1 MKISSLHPGAA
12 VKAGLLVL
20 LSAALWLP
28 VAALAKAPGMAPVSA
43 TAAQKSDEPKAQDRK
58 SSKKAKTD
66 CLDCHERSE
75 VLPQGHEPVKSTAI
89 ASCGGDC
96 HKAKPG
102 TQTPNPI
109 VADLHRSHFSGGVSC
124 KSCHTLG
131 DDGRFAVA
139 GARKALGSMAP
150 EHFELLKAAAESWA
164 EGPNLASLHGNKKQL
179 SCGACHGTQLIP
191 DDNETVLNASC
202 VDCHGDYQKMAA
214 KSRPKLRNAEIN
226 PHASHLGAEIACT
239 VCHQGHSES
248 KAYCSNCHTN
258 FVMPMPDGVA
268 STR

>member
-1 MKISSLHPGAA
+1 MKIPSLHPGVA

-28 VAALAKAPGMAPVSA
+28 VAVQAKAPGAAPASGTA
-43 TAAQKSDEPKAQDRK
+43 TSQSTEDRK
-58 SSKKAKTD
+58 ASKKPKTD

-75 VLPQGHEPVKSTAI
+75 VLPKGHEPVKGTAI
-89 ASCGGDC
+89 ASCGGSC

-109 VADLHRSHFSGGVSC
+109 IANLHRSHFSGGVSC
-124 KSCHTLG
+124 KSCHTLA

-139 GARKALGSMAP
+139 GAKKALGQMAP
-150 EHFELLKAAAESWA
+150 EHFELLKTAALSWA
-164 EGPNLASLHGNKKQL
+164 EGPNLASAHGNKKQL

-191 DDNETVLNASC
+191 DDNETVINQSC
-202 VDCHGDYQKMAA
+202 VDCHGGYDKMAA
-214 KSRPKLRNAEIN
+214 TTRPKLRNAEIN

-258 FVMPMPDGVA
+258 FVMPMPDGLA
-268 STR
+268 KAK